1 MLYVLID
8 KALCDDRRIFQTNS
22 TLPAPDGRV
31 IVSLSELS
39 YLRFSVG
46 QVEVINN
53 TDLSELIIKLNKQAA
68 AKANGEEGGEA

>member
-8 KALCDDRRIFQTNS
+8 KALCDERRIFQNNR

-31 IVSLSELS
+31 VVSLSELS

-46 QVEVINN
+46 VVEVINN
-53 TDLSELIIKLNKQAA
+53 TDLSELTIKLNEQASA
-68 AKANGEEGGEA
+68 AKNEEGGEA

>member
-8 KALCDDRRIFQTNS
+8 KALCDERRIFQNNL

-31 IVSLSELS
+31 IVSLSDLS

-46 QVEVINN
+46 KVEVINN
-53 TDLSELIIKLNKQAA
+53 TDLSELTIKLNSQASA
-68 AKANGEEGGEA
+68 TDNGEEGGEA

>member
-46 QVEVINN
+46 VVEVINN
-53 TDLSELIIKLNKQAA
+53 TDLSELTIKLNEQAA
-68 AKANGEEGGEA
+68 AAAKSEEGGEA

>member
-8 KALCDDRRIFQTNS
+8 KALCDERRIFRTNR

-31 IVSLSELS
+31 VVSLSELS

-46 QVEVINN
+46 KVEVINN
-53 TDLSELIIKLNKQAA
+53 TDLSALTIRLNAQAA

>member
-8 KALCDDRRIFQTNS
+8 KALCDERRIFQTNS

-39 YLRFSVG
+39 YLRFSIG
-46 QVEVINN
+46 KVEVINN
-53 TDLSELIIKLNKQAA
+53 TDLSELTIRLNEQASA
-68 AKANGEEGGEA
+68 NVNGEEGGEA